1 MQKTKEYSQT
11 ERETPVAE
19 RPGYESS
26 LRAGLLRQGHRSFGQ
41 DSVPVLKDDSKP
53 VKHTPVPVEGKAA
66 LLEASW
72 RRCCSFY
79 WHL

>member
-53 VKHTPVPVEGKAA
+53 VKHTPAPVEGKAA
-66 LLEASW
+66 LLKASW
-72 RRCCSFY
+72 RQCCSFY